1 MKLRAYGET
10 AAASGERGFA
20 LIVILSLAALISA
33 YLIATVLNLTG
44 AGLANAR
51 EERSMNALRQ
61 AKAALIAYAAS
72 EQWQLYKGQTTNQP
86 GGLPCPD
93 TDDDGDSE
101 GLCSNAL
108 SRIGRLPWKSIGA
121 EDLRDASGE
130 RLWYAVSSNF
140 RRLSGTT
147 VINSD
152 TQGLLTVTGT
162 APASNVV
169 AIVFAPGTPV
179 LGQDR
184 SGSGHNSAAAYLEG
198 FTAGANDY
206 TFTTNAL
213 PTDIFNDRLLAITQ
227 AELMAAVEPVVAARM
242 QRDVKPYLDAYRATW
257 GRYPF
262 AAPFSNP
269 GTSDYKGAVGK
280 YAGLLPLTADT
291 SFVTWLSSP
300 PPSVSAV
307 SGSIDSALSS
317 CTVASPSVL
326 QCNVTYAG
334 SPVVR
339 IDARAANV
347 GMTLVRSHLIGDL
360 TSTVTPTS
368 ISSANGLLGDGTG
381 MVSINLG
388 LPSSAT
394 SATIQI
400 PPPLI
405 PLATEDALRLST
417 TNSSSNAFW
426 FISNQWY
433 KDVFYAVAPEAAPG
447 GAGDCVSNP
456 PCLTVNNLASPNND
470 KQAIML
476 LAGRYLNGT
485 TRPASPT
492 IGDYLEG
499 ANVSALTSTSYVFET
514 RVGVPTS
521 ANDRV
526 VIVAP

>member
-1 MKLRAYGET
+1 MPYRQGNSWGTRDAIADGRGRCPGTRCGGREPRTPVFYSGAETGPRPPPPGQHPGFRGERRQPGHGQRPGIALLGQDHRLDQRRPAGEHEETSRPCTGNAAWRGRRTHGQSQGRADPRQGPRRGEGSRRRRDNPDPFREARAQAVKVRAYGET

-169 AIVFAPGTPV
+169 AIVFAPGPPV

-184 SGSGHNSAAAYLEG
+184 STGHNDPAAYLEG
-198 FTAGANDY
+198 FTAGANNY
-206 TFTTNAL
+206 TFTTTAL
-213 PTDIFNDRLLAITQ
+213 P
-227 AELMAAVEPVVAARM
+227 
-242 QRDVKPYLDAYRATW
+242 
-257 GRYPF
+257 
-262 AAPFSNP
+262 
-269 GTSDYKGAVGK
+269 
-280 YAGLLPLTADT
+280 
-291 SFVTWLSSP
+291 
-300 PPSVSAV
+300 
-307 SGSIDSALSS
+307 
-317 CTVASPSVL
+317 
-326 QCNVTYAG
+326 
-334 SPVVR
+334 
-339 IDARAANV
+339 
-347 GMTLVRSHLIGDL
+347 
-360 TSTVTPTS
+360 
-368 ISSANGLLGDGTG
+368 
-381 MVSINLG
+381 
-388 LPSSAT
+388 
-394 SATIQI
+394 
-400 PPPLI
+400 
-405 PLATEDALRLST
+405 
-417 TNSSSNAFW
+417 
-426 FISNQWY
+426 
-433 KDVFYAVAPEAAPG
+433 
-447 GAGDCVSNP
+447 
-456 PCLTVNNLASPNND
+456 
-470 KQAIML
+470 
-476 LAGRYLNGT
+476 
-485 TRPASPT
+485 
-492 IGDYLEG
+492 
-499 ANVSALTSTSYVFET
+499 
-514 RVGVPTS
+514 
-521 ANDRV
+521 
-526 VIVAP
+526 